1 MSVTICLEFV
11 EKLTEE
17 AQRSLA
23 ARIAAGDADAETTL
37 LRLFWDRIR
46 LMMRVRTGDPE
57 TARDLAQEA
66 MLAVWQALRAGQLRD
81 PERLAAFVHGIAR
94 NVANNYVRQRGR
106 QPASEPLPPDLAD
119 SAAADA
125 AQDAERDE
133 ALQTALAPLDTID
146 RRILQLTLVEGM
158 KPREIGVVVGLS
170 AENVRT
176 RKSRALKKVIE
187 ALRGVTRS
195 PADRPQGE

>member
-1 MSVTICLEFV
+1 V

-17 AQRSLA
+17 EQRSLA
-23 ARIAAGDADAETTL
+23 ARLAVGDADAETML
-37 LRLFWDRIR
+37 LRLFWDRVR
-46 LMMRVRTGDPE
+46 VMMRVRAGDPE
-57 TARDLAQEA
+57 AARDLAQDA

-81 PERLAAFVHGIAR
+81 PGRLAAFVHGIAR
-94 NVANNYVRQRGR
+94 NIANNYVRQRGR
-106 QPASEPLPPDLAD
+106 QPPAEPLPPDLAD
-119 SAAADA
+119 RAAADA
-125 AQDAERDE
+125 VQDAERDR
-133 ALQTALAPLDTID
+133 ALQTALATVEPID

-187 ALRGVTRS
+187 SVRGVTRS